1 MSALPPK
8 ADIGRR
14 ELNVRFVPIAEV
26 ASVRSVE
33 LAGCHKLRCDSC
45 TLPAALVKIDCAPQA
60 TSALGQKQTSAWRW
74 LMSALPPKADI
85 ARERWDVRFVPKTDI
100 MQSLSITSGEYA
112 PLRQLF
118 VVRDA
123 TALSADARLKGLLDG
138 GLTCLW
144 EIKVHRNEIS
154 FRRTLDCIER
164 SLAYRIVANLKGADI
179 SP

>member
-1 MSALPPK
+1 MTL
-8 ADIGRR
+8 GNRH
-14 ELNVRFVPIAEV
+14 VRFTPKSGHWWRARECPLC
-26 ASVRSVE
+26 AKN
-33 LAGCHKLRCDSC
+33 GHH
-45 TLPAALVKIDCAPQA
+45 APQ
-60 TSALGQKQTSAWRW
+60 QN
-74 LMSALPPKADI
+74 
-85 ARERWDVRFVPKTDI
+85 
-100 MQSLSITSGEYA
+100 QSLSITSGEYA

-144 EIKVHRNEIS
+144 EIKVHRNDIS

-179 SP
+179 SS